1 MLFLCLVASRTEQF
15 GANQSKLEHVRTGHS
30 ESHCRLRDCA
40 YLCTVNERKRGL
52 TVFFDLLLQTME
64 TKILRVVRQGEAF
77 SVQSV
82 KSESGQI
89 KKCTI
94 VLRELGGSKF
104 ENEYVCAM
112 LGSLASC
119 RFYEGDVV
127 MATLRFSTHEYQG
140 QTFQEVL
147 ATELVKIN

>member
-1 MLFLCLVASRTEQF
+1 MTLFHAPF
-15 GANQSKLEHVRTGHS
+15 FY
-30 ESHCRLRDCA
+30 A

-77 SVQSV
+77 SVQSA

-104 ENEYVCAM
+104 ENEYVCTM
-112 LGSLASC
+112 LGNLAAC
-119 RFYEGDVV
+119 RFLEGDAVI
-127 MATLRFSTHEYQG
+127 ATLRFSTHEYQG

-147 ATELVKIN
+147 ITDIVKIN